1 MIGATSTPFSTRFLN
16 SPSMLVSEIPTP
28 RIVTP
33 FMSESRMVEPSNS
46 TSLNVDLER
55 SVFSYV
61 EPVRSWNPSIMAP
74 G

>member
-1 MIGATSTPFSTRFLN
+1 
-16 SPSMLVSEIPTP
+16 MLVSSIPTP

-55 SVFSYV
+55 SVRSYV
-61 EPVRSWNPSIMAP
+61 EPVRSWNPSIMAS

>member
-1 MIGATSTPFSTRFLN
+1 
-16 SPSMLVSEIPTP
+16 MLVSSIPTP

-55 SVFSYV
+55 SVRSYV
-61 EPVRSWNPSIMAP
+61 DPVRSWKPSIMP
-74 G
+74 SG